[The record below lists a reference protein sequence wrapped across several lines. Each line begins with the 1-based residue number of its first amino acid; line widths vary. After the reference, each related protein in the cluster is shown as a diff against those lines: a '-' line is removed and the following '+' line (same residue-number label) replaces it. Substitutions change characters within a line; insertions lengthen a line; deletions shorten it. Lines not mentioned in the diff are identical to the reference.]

1 MKLSFD
7 IKKLLKAKGAGFVLL
22 GVTAGMLLLLMP
34 QKDSKTQ
41 DIEPKILFTSQEYCS
56 QLEQKTETL
65 IKDLPDVKDCTVFIT
80 LEKGY
85 SYIYATDQHVNQ
97 QGDSKETDKTVV
109 LAADGNG
116 ESPILIQ
123 ETMPKV
129 AGVAVV
135 CPRADY
141 QTQYKIVELIC
152 ALYNIPSNRI
162 SVQT

>member
-1 MKLSFD
+1 MKINFD
-7 IKKLLKAKGAGFVLL
+7 IKRLLKTKGAGFVIL
-22 GVTAGMLLLLMP
+22 GITAGVLLLAMP
-34 QKDSKTQ
+34 QNSTKTQ
-41 DIEPKILFTSQEYCS
+41 EPEPKILFTSQEYCA
-56 QLEQKTETL
+56 QLEQKTERL
-65 IKDLPDVKDCTVFIT
+65 IKDLPAVKDCSVFIT

-97 QGDSKETDKTVV
+97 QGDNKETDKTVV

-135 CPRADY
+135 CPKADY
-141 QTQYKIVELIC
+141 QTQYKIIELVC
-152 ALYNIPSNRI
+152 ALYSIPSNRI